1 MPLITLRQLLDHAA
15 EHDYGVPAFNISNM
29 EQGLAI
35 MNAARACD
43 APVILQASLN
53 VRHVYA
59 GDRMIVG
66 IVQAL
71 ADMYPD
77 NPICLHQDHGHNERA
92 CVSAI
97 GAGFTSAMMDGSLM
111 GDGKT
116 PADYAH
122 NVDITSRVAKIAHWI
137 GASIEGE
144 LGVLGSLETGE
155 AEEEDGSGAKGK
167 LALEQLL
174 TDPDQAAQ
182 FVSET
187 KVDALAIACGT
198 SHGAYKFTRAPDGD
212 ILSMEQI
219 EAIHKRLPETHLV
232 MHGSSSVPQHLQDLI
247 NAHGGEMPQTWGV
260 PVEEIERGIRHGVRK
275 VNIDTDCRMAMS
287 GAMRRFA
294 QNNPQSFDPRAFI
307 RAAMDELE
315 LLVRDRFERFGT
327 AGHGRKI
334 KPISLAGMAQ
344 RYADGTLD
352 PAVAPA

>member
-15 EHDYGVPAFNISNM
+15 EHGYGVPAFNISNM
-29 EQGLAI
+29 EQGIAI

-53 VRHVYA
+53 VRNVYA

-66 IVQAL
+66 IVEAL
-71 ADMYPD
+71 AEMYPD
-77 NPICLHQDHGHNERA
+77 NPICLHQDHGHNEQA

-116 PADYAH
+116 PADYEH
-122 NVDITSRVAKIAHWI
+122 NVDITGRVAQIAHWI

-155 AEEEDGSGAKGK
+155 AGQEDGSGAEGK
-167 LALEQLL
+167 MDRDQLL
-174 TDPDQAAQ
+174 TDPDEAAA
-182 FVSET
+182 FVKAT

-212 ILSMEQI
+212 ILSMTQI

-232 MHGSSSVPQHLQDLI
+232 MHGSSSVPQYLQDVI

-294 QNNPQSFDPRAFI
+294 QENPQAFDPRAFI
-307 RAAMDELE
+307 LAAMEELE
-315 LLVRDRFERFGT
+315 TLVRDRFERFGT
-327 AGHGRKI
+327 AGNAGKI
-334 KPISLAGMAQ
+334 KPITLANMAK
-344 RYADGTLD
+344 RYSEGVLD
-352 PAVAPA
+352 PHVAAA

>member
-15 EHDYGVPAFNISNM
+15 EHGYGVPAFNISNM

-53 VRHVYA
+53 VRNVYA
-59 GDRMIVG
+59 GDRMIVA

-77 NPICLHQDHGHNERA
+77 NPICLHQDHGHNEQA

-116 PADYAH
+116 PADYEH
-122 NVDITSRVAKIAHWI
+122 NLDITGRVAQVAHWI

-155 AEEEDGSGAKGK
+155 AGVEDGSGAEGK
-167 LALEQLL
+167 MDRDQLL
-174 TDPDQAAQ
+174 TDPDQAAD
-182 FVSET
+182 FVAAT

-212 ILSMEQI
+212 ILSMDQI

-232 MHGSSSVPQHLQDLI
+232 MHGSSSVPQYLQDMI
-247 NAHGGEMPQTWGV
+247 NTHGGEMPQTWGV
-260 PVEEIERGIRHGVRK
+260 PIEEIERGIRHGVRK

-294 QNNPQSFDPRAFI
+294 QENPDVFDPRAFI
-307 RAAMDELE
+307 LSAMDELE
-315 LLVRDRFERFGT
+315 TLVRDRFERFGT
-327 AGHGRKI
+327 AGHGSKI
-334 KPISLAGMAQ
+334 KPITLAQMAQ
-344 RYADGTLD
+344 RYSEGALD
-352 PAVAPA
+352 PRITKT

>member
-1 MPLITLRQLLDHAA
+1 MPLITLRQLLDHTA
-15 EHDYGVPAFNISNM
+15 EHGYGVPAFNISNM

-53 VRHVYA
+53 VRNVYA

-111 GDGKT
+111 SDGKT
-116 PADYAH
+116 PADYEH
-122 NVDITSRVAKIAHWI
+122 NVDITRRVAQIAHWI

-155 AEEEDGSGAKGK
+155 AGEEDGSGAQGK
-167 LALEQLL
+167 MDREQLL
-174 TDPDQAAQ
+174 TDPDQAAD
-182 FVSET
+182 FVVAT

-198 SHGAYKFTRAPDGD
+198 SHGAYKFTRPPDGE
-212 ILSMEQI
+212 ILSMDQI
-219 EAIHKRLPETHLV
+219 EAIHERLPETHLV

-275 VNIDTDCRMAMS
+275 INIDTDCRMAMS

-294 QNNPQSFDPRAFI
+294 QENPQAFDPRAFI
-307 RAAMDELE
+307 LAAMDELE
-315 LLVRDRFERFGT
+315 ALVRDRFERFGT
-327 AGHGRKI
+327 AGQGRKI
-334 KPISLAGMAQ
+334 KPITLADMAR
-344 RYADGTLD
+344 RYAEGALE
-352 PAVAPA
+352 PRVAAA

>member
-15 EHDYGVPAFNISNM
+15 EHGYGVPAFNISNM

-53 VRHVYA
+53 VRNVYA

-66 IVQAL
+66 IVEAL
-71 ADMYPD
+71 AEMYPD
-77 NPICLHQDHGHNERA
+77 NPICLHQDHGHNEQA

-116 PADYAH
+116 PADYEH
-122 NVDITSRVAKIAHWI
+122 NVDITGRVAQIAHWI

-155 AEEEDGSGAKGK
+155 AGQEDGSGAEGK
-167 LALEQLL
+167 MDRDQLL
-174 TDPDQAAQ
+174 TDPDEAAA
-182 FVSET
+182 FVKAT

-212 ILSMEQI
+212 ILSMTQI

-232 MHGSSSVPQHLQDLI
+232 MHGSSSVPQYLQDVI
-247 NAHGGEMPQTWGV
+247 NAYGGEMPQTWGV
-260 PVEEIERGIRHGVRK
+260 PVEEIERGIKHGVRK
-275 VNIDTDCRMAMS
+275 VDIDTDCRMAMS

-294 QNNPQSFDPRAFI
+294 IENPQAFDPRAFI
-307 RAAMDELE
+307 LAAMAELE
-315 LLVRDRFERFGT
+315 TLVRDRFERFGA
-327 AGHGRKI
+327 AGQARKI
-334 KPISLAGMAQ
+334 KPISVADMAK
-344 RYADGTLD
+344 RYAEGVLD
-352 PAVAPA
+352 PRVAAA